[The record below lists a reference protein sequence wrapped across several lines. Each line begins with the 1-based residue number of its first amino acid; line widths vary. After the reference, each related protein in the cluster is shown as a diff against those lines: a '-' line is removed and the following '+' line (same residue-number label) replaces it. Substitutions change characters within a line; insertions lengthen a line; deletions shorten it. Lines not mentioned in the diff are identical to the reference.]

1 MRDEGVRMK
10 FRDEFHRSYAEHLL
24 GLYDCPDRLV
34 FFAYNP
40 YLQSAGGFRT
50 FWRKLYGDDT
60 RLTSEHIADL
70 AGDMVR
76 RMHAFC
82 AKRHIPLLDTT
93 AGERKGDSAVS
104 YIPSDPAF
112 TGLFL
117 VQKSMA
123 PAPVWHVER
132 HREKGYII
140 KLYRPKKWKCVRHLF
155 FHIMDR
161 EWGHVTIRM
170 CAHPPFSA
178 MVILNGHEWV
188 RRQAEKQG
196 SEVRTD
202 DNCFIEGTDFSRV
215 GALAEKLADS
225 PMAIQT
231 LAERWIYSV
240 CLCFG
245 LSTQE
250 QQNTGFRYDYSV
262 YQMEYSRNYVFT
274 RGSTLEQ
281 IYQSL
286 VDRTRRALGL
296 EELKTILGFKHRP
309 QQRPRIAITRS
320 CNADGVYDLTT
331 LTIAWAGIKLKIYDK
346 SARLLRA
353 EVTVNN
359 AKVLRCTRSL
369 INIPAIMDRLRT
381 ILKHFMDHVQAMNA
395 TFIGPDELDRWSQ
408 PGRAGER
415 RLAGINIHNARNRI
429 VLSLL
434 PLLSTA
440 PVGFSSADLM
450 ALVRKNGGP
459 PDYSIA
465 QARYDLQKLR
475 GKGLVG
481 RPPHRRKYEI
491 RPAKVRQVIAY
502 FAISGEITRPLLAA
516 SAHPRSAS
524 QGPQKNRLDALRLQ
538 LLDTL
543 AELRQELGIAA

>member
-1 MRDEGVRMK
+1 MN
-10 FRDEFHRSYAEHLL
+10 FRDEFHEHYAEHLL

-34 FFAYNP
+34 FLAYNP
-40 YLQSAGGFRT
+40 VLQSAGGFRV
-50 FWRKLYGDDT
+50 FWRNLFGKDAG
-60 RLTSEHIADL
+60 LTSEHIADL
-70 AGDMVR
+70 AGAMVR
-76 RMHAFC
+76 RVHGFC
-82 AKRHIPLLDTT
+82 RKRNIPLEDTAT
-93 AGERKGDSAVS
+93 RERKGDSAAS
-104 YIPSDPAF
+104 FIPRDPAF

-140 KLYRPKKWKCVRHLF
+140 KLYRPKKWHCVRHLF
-155 FHIMDR
+155 FHIMDC

-170 CAHPPFSA
+170 CAHPPFGA

-188 RRQAEKQG
+188 RRQAARRG
-196 SEVRTD
+196 VEVRMD
-202 DNCFIEGTDFSRV
+202 GNCFIEGTDFNRV
-215 GALAEKLADS
+215 GALGEKLAAT
-225 PMAIQT
+225 PMAIKA
-231 LAERWIYSV
+231 LADRWIYSA

-245 LSTQE
+245 LSTAE
-250 QQNTGFRYDYSV
+250 QRETGFHYEYSV
-262 YQMEYSRNYVFT
+262 FQMEYSRNYVFN
-274 RGSTLEQ
+274 RGGALDQ

-309 QQRPRIAITRS
+309 QGRPTMAIKRS
-320 CNADGVYDLTT
+320 CNVQGVYDLTT
-331 LTIAWAGIKLKIYDK
+331 LTVIWGGLKLKIYDK
-346 SARLLRA
+346 SGRLLRA

-359 AKVLRCTRSL
+359 AKALRCARSL
-369 INIPAIMDRLRT
+369 SNIPAIMDRLRT

-395 TFIGPDELDRWSQ
+395 AFIGPDELDRWSQ
-408 PGRAGER
+408 PGGAGGH
-415 RLAGINIHNARNRI
+415 RLAGINLHNARIRI

-440 PVGFSSADLM
+440 PDGFSSADL
-450 ALVRKNGGP
+450 LEGVRKHGGRP
-459 PDYSIA
+459 GYSIA

-481 RPPHRRKYEI
+481 RPPRRRKYQV
-491 RPAKVRQVIAY
+491 RAACVRQVSAY
-502 FAISGEITRPLLAA
+502 FALNGEIIRPLLAA
-516 SAHPRSAS
+516 SARPIPAS
-524 QGPQKNRLDALRLQ
+524 QGPQKNRADALRFQ

-543 AELRQELGIAA
+543 AELRREAGIAA